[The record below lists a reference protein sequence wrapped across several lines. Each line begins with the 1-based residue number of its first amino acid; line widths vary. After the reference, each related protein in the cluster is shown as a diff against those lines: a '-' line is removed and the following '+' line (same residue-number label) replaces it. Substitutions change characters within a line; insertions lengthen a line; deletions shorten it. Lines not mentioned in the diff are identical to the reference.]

1 MTGKERAELRK
12 IANGLEA
19 IYQVG
24 KDGIS
29 PTLINGIDEALT
41 KREILKV
48 SVLETCS
55 LTAKE
60 AANEL
65 AAATG
70 ADVIQCIGRKFTLYR
85 QNEE

>member
-65 AAATG
+65 AAATD

-85 QNEE
+85 QNEQ